1 MTLIKKILLI
11 TLILLC
17 IKCRE
22 KYVAQLNEPVTGYLV
37 VEGFINSGAGATT
50 INLSHVTKI
59 SDINTIARETKANV
73 RVEGRVNTSGFLLT
87 EISAGTYSNPQ
98 LTLVPGDQ
106 YRVHIKTSGGKEYVS
121 DYSDIRSTTDIDSVT
136 WAPEKA
142 GQGVNIY
149 VNTHDAQNKTKYHL
163 FKYEETWEFHSTY
176 ATNLKV
182 YNDRLGQ
189 PNHVG
194 YRDST
199 NPGYDF
205 GLYKCWQSNNSS
217 DILLSSTE
225 NLTQDVVSAFPLLN
239 IAPASWK
246 LGVLYSVN
254 VKHYALSQNGYRF
267 FEQLRKNTQQLGSIF
282 DAQPSDNYGNMHS
295 VTNPTEVVIGF
306 VEVSEEKQKR
316 LFINAQ
322 QVPAWNYKYNNQCDS
337 QVSVP
342 NIPDSILSFTISSF
356 LPTTIALPGRTG
368 IDRVFFVMQ
377 DCVDCRLRGTNVKPA
392 FWP

>member
-1 MTLIKKILLI
+1 M
-11 TLILLC
+11 
-17 IKCRE
+17 
-22 KYVAQLNEPVTGYLV
+22 
-37 VEGFINSGAGATT
+37 
-50 INLSHVTKI
+50 
-59 SDINTIARETKANV
+59 
-73 RVEGRVNTSGFLLT
+73 
-87 EISAGTYSNPQ
+87 
-98 LTLVPGDQ
+98 
-106 YRVHIKTSGGKEYVS
+106 
-121 DYSDIRSTTDIDSVT
+121 
-136 WAPEKA
+136 
-142 GQGVNIY
+142 
-149 VNTHDAQNKTKYHL
+149 
-163 FKYEETWEFHSTY
+163 
-176 ATNLKV
+176 
-182 YNDRLGQ
+182 
-189 PNHVG
+189 
-194 YRDST
+194 
-199 NPGYDF
+199 
-205 GLYKCWQSNNSS
+205 
-217 DILLSSTE
+217 
-225 NLTQDVVSAFPLLN
+225 
-239 IAPASWK
+239 
-246 LGVLYSVN
+246 
-254 VKHYALSQNGYRF
+254 SQNGYRF